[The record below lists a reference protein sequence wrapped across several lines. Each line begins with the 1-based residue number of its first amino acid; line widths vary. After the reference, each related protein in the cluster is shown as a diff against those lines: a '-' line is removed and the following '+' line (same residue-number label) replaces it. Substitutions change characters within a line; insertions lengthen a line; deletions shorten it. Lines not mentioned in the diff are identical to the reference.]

1 MFTTEEEYYNMISVG
16 ELISIFSELSV
27 TNKKRLYNFLINEF
41 SKVKSEEYLEFV
53 GLLRDLE
60 EDLLYSDEID
70 EKEKN
75 EKLYFTQ
82 DDLAIMTGLSKRQ
95 VQRILKSN
103 NIEPL
108 NPGQKPLFYDLNEF
122 EKYYFIAKNTFRE
135 QQVEDNSFVI
145 EERKQ
150 LKVETL
156 FNNTTNIKKEIG
168 PLIDL
173 NIIYDKNSFISEFRG
188 REESENQQFA
198 VRVG

>member
-1 MFTTEEEYYNMISVG
+1 MISIG
-16 ELISIFSELSV
+16 ELISIFSELSA

-41 SKVKSEEYLEFV
+41 SKVKSEEYIEFV

-70 EKEKN
+70 EKEEN

-82 DDLAIMTGLSKRQ
+82 DDLAIMTGLSKSQ

-145 EERKQ
+145 KQRKQ

-173 NIIYDKNSFISEFRG
+173 NIIYDKNSFISEFKG

>member
-1 MFTTEEEYYNMISVG
+1 MISIG
-16 ELISIFSELSV
+16 ELISIFSELSA

-41 SKVKSEEYLEFV
+41 SKVKSEEYIEFV

-70 EKEKN
+70 EKEEN

-82 DDLAIMTGLSKRQ
+82 DDLAIMTGLSKSQ

-145 EERKQ
+145 EQRKQ

-173 NIIYDKNSFISEFRG
+173 NIIYDKNSFISEFKG